1 MTKLAFVLNETSRR
15 NAMAAL
21 VNAPDGMEVIIQQRK
36 RTLPQNDKLHAVLR
50 DISEQ
55 VVWYGEKLSVDEW
68 KIILSA
74 SWKKQSVKRGID
86 GGFVVMGTSTS
97 AMTKAELSEL
107 VELAYAFGSEQGV
120 RFSETVYLA
129 VPSQR

>member
-1 MTKLAFVLNETSRR
+1 MPRLYFVLHETSRR
-15 NAMAAL
+15 NAMTAL
-21 VNAPDGMEVIIQQRK
+21 VNAPDGMEVIIQPRK

-86 GGFVVMGTSTS
+86 GGFVVMGISTS

>member
-1 MTKLAFVLNETSRR
+1 MTKLAFVLSETSRR
-15 NAMAAL
+15 HAMTAL

-86 GGFVVMGTSTS
+86 GGFVVMGVSTS
-97 AMTKAELSEL
+97 GMNKAELSEL

-120 RFSETVYLA
+120 KFSETIYSA

>member
-1 MTKLAFVLNETSRR
+1 MPKLYFILNETSRR
-15 NAMAAL
+15 NAMTAL

-50 DISEQ
+50 EISEQ

-86 GGFVVMGTSTS
+86 GGFVVMGVSTS
-97 AMTKAELSEL
+97 GMNKTELSEL

-120 RFSETVYLA
+120 RFSETIYSA